1 MLATYTRVRGDP
13 PYLTDR
19 NATRSLN
26 VMPTASDYPTRIVI
40 DPQVR
45 FGKPVVRGTRI
56 TVGDVLGYLAG
67 GMTESDLLADFPQLT
82 RDDILACL
90 GFAAD
95 RERRLV
101 SVPGL

>member
-1 MLATYTRVRGDP
+1 
-13 PYLTDR
+13 
-19 NATRSLN
+19 
-26 VMPTASDYPTRIVI
+26 MPETADYRERIVV
-40 DPQVR
+40 DPNVR

-67 GMTESDLLADFPQLT
+67 GMTETEFLVEFPQLSHE
-82 RDDILACL
+82 DVLACL

-95 RERRLV
+95 RELRLT